1 MIISILNNT
10 YRTLTDFNVISII
23 FRICMAMIVGAI
35 IGSERGRH
43 GRAAGIRTHTL
54 VCLGSA
60 LTVIVGL
67 YAVFRLGL
75 PGDPLRISA
84 QVISGIG
91 FLGAG
96 TILTRNHSQVTGLT
110 TAAGL
115 WTTAAIGLAI
125 GIGLYSG
132 ALAGFAALEITIIL
146 FSKIEKEKRKDQTDS
161 FYVELESVKNVNDFY
176 DQLDDFDSSIGTIQI
191 VKAKSG
197 TPAHIGVEFVVSSTE
212 ISKDMICRFRALDY
226 VVVAARQSI

>member
-1 MIISILNNT
+1 MNNYYQQFLSICNLLTEFNN
-10 YRTLTDFNVISII
+10 YSII
-23 FRICMAMIVGAI
+23 FRICLAMLVGSI

-43 GRAAGIRTHTL
+43 GRAAGVRTHTL

-67 YAVFRLGL
+67 YSVIRLGMA
-75 PGDPLRISA
+75 GDPMRISA

-96 TILTRNHSQVTGLT
+96 TIMTRNHFQITGLT

-125 GIGLYSG
+125 GIGFYLG
-132 ALAGFAALEITIIL
+132 AFAGFCALEVTITLLNSRTRRKTKHFPDTYYLELTGADFINT
-146 FSKIEKEKRKDQTDS
+146 FSDE
-161 FYVELESVKNVNDFY
+161 
-176 DQLDDFDSSIGTIQI
+176 FDTQDTSLQI
-191 VKAKSG
+191 VRSKTGISNHVGIIFALN
-197 TPAHIGVEFVVSSTE
+197 TPEDPAILL
-212 ISKDMICRFRALDY
+212 KRFRELDY
-226 VVVAARQSI
+226 VVIAVPQNA

>member
-1 MIISILNNT
+1 MLRSTLASIHDALTEFNT
-10 YRTLTDFNVISII
+10 ISII
-23 FRICMAMIVGAI
+23 FRICMAVIIGAI

-67 YAVFRLGL
+67 YSVLRLGL
-75 PGDPLRISA
+75 GGDPMRISA

-125 GIGLYSG
+125 GIGFYTG
-132 ALAGFAALEITIIL
+132 ALVGFTALEVTIIS
-146 FSKIEKEKRKDQTDS
+146 FSKVEKRKRKDHTDL
-161 FYVELESVKNVNDFY
+161 FYAELQSAANVNDF
-176 DQLDDFDSSIGTIQI
+176 FDYITDLGAGTSTMHI
-191 VKAKSG
+191 VQAKSG
-197 TPAHIGVEFVVSSTE
+197 TPSQVGVEFSVADAVNSE
-212 ISKDMICRFRALDY
+212 DLICRLRSIDY
-226 VVVAARQSI
+226 VVIAVHQSV

>member
-1 MIISILNNT
+1 MNNYYQQFLSICNLLTEFNN
-10 YRTLTDFNVISII
+10 YSII
-23 FRICMAMIVGAI
+23 FRICLAMLVGSI

-43 GRAAGIRTHTL
+43 GRAAGVRTHTL

-67 YAVFRLGL
+67 YSVIRLGMA
-75 PGDPLRISA
+75 GDPMRISA

-96 TILTRNHSQVTGLT
+96 TIMTRNHFQITGLT

-125 GIGLYSG
+125 GIGFYLG
-132 ALAGFAALEITIIL
+132 AFAGFFALEVTITLLNSRTRRKTKHFPDTYYLELTGADFINE
-146 FSKIEKEKRKDQTDS
+146 FSDE
-161 FYVELESVKNVNDFY
+161 
-176 DQLDDFDSSIGTIQI
+176 FDTQDTSLQI
-191 VKAKSG
+191 VRSKTGISNHVGIIFALN
-197 TPAHIGVEFVVSSTE
+197 TPEDPTILL
-212 ISKDMICRFRALDY
+212 KRFRELDY
-226 VVVAARQSI
+226 VVIAVPQNA